1 MGLKED
7 FPESSIRYMRY
18 IGRKRTII
26 LLLVFLLIAMIVYAV
41 NAGSVSLNPYRV
53 LETILGWGDAASRVV
68 IWNIRLP
75 RILAGIIA
83 GAGLSAAGCV
93 MQNNMRNP
101 LASPFTLGIS
111 HAAAFGAS
119 MAIIV
124 FGAGTIQG
132 TTGTDTVIIN
142 SPSLVTVL
150 AFAWSMAATA
160 IIMLL
165 AGFRGVSP
173 EAIVLAGVALGS
185 LFTAGTTII
194 QYFSTDIR
202 VAAVVFWTFGDL
214 GRASW
219 REVLIMAGLISLAM
233 AYFIFRRWDYNAQA
247 GGEES
252 AKGLGVEVER
262 VRLEGMFISSLVTA
276 VAVSFL
282 GIIGFID
289 LVAPHMMRIL
299 VGSDHRFLIPASA
312 VAGALLLLA
321 ADTLARTVIA
331 PVVLPVGAITSF
343 LGAPIFLYMLS
354 KSYRRR

>member
-1 MGLKED
+1 MKQNC
-7 FPESSIRYMRY
+7 SSNYLQY
-18 IGRKRTII
+18 IDRKKTLI
-26 LLLVFLLIAMIVYAV
+26 LLLILLLMALTAYAV
-41 NAGSVSLNPYRV
+41 NAGSISLNPYQV
-53 LETILGWGDAASRVV
+53 LVTILGWGSTASRVV

-75 RILAGIIA
+75 RVVAGIVA
-83 GAGLSAAGCV
+83 GAGLSVAGCV

-124 FGAGTIQG
+124 FGAGSIQG
-132 TTGTDTVIIN
+132 STGTDTVIIN
-142 SPSLVTVL
+142 SPSLV
-150 AFAWSMAATA
+150 AIMSFAWSMVATM

-185 LFTAGTTII
+185 IFTAGTTII
-194 QYFSTDIR
+194 QYFSTDVR

-219 REVLIMAGLISLAM
+219 KEILIMTGLIGM
-233 AYFIFRRWDYNAQA
+233 ALIYFLIRRWDYNALDS
-247 GGEES
+247 GDES

-262 VRLEGMFISSLVTA
+262 VRLEGMFVSSLVTA
-276 VAVSFL
+276 MAVSFL

-289 LVAPHMMRIL
+289 LVAPHMMRRII
-299 VGSDHRFLIPASA
+299 GSDHRFLIPASA
-312 VAGALLLLA
+312 IAGSLLLLA
-321 ADTLARTVIA
+321 SDTLARTAIA

-343 LGAPIFLYMLS
+343 MGAPLFIYLLS
-354 KSYRRR
+354 KGYQRK